1 MKKLTKIYFM
11 VLREYS
17 IQLKHTSSYQEFRSI
32 ARIMWEFNRKN
43 WYENIISDNTFDNVR
58 KYVHKI
64 WADRM
69 LNDFESEV

>member
-17 IQLKHTSSYQEFRSI
+17 IQLKHTSSYQEFRST

-43 WYENIISDNTFDNVR
+43 WYENVISDTTFDNVR

-64 WADRM
+64 WSARM

>member
-1 MKKLTKIYFM
+1 MKKLAKIYFM

-43 WYENIISDNTFDNVR
+43 WYENIISDNTFENVR

-64 WADRM
+64 WSDRM
-69 LNDFESEV
+69 LNEFESEV